1 MCCNPAKL
9 KEEIHNYLLNPA
21 ELCCTMKK
29 VYKNFIIGDKNVKKR
44 KTPGAQTRACEKRK
58 LVYTD
63 EDVAAGAAYY
73 SMRYSLRRFWS
84 GGVCIC
90 KVE

>member
-1 MCCNPAKL
+1 MCCNSAKL

-44 KTPGAQTRACEKRK
+44 KTPGAQARACEKR
-58 LVYTD
+58 
-63 EDVAAGAAYY
+63 
-73 SMRYSLRRFWS
+73 
-84 GGVCIC
+84 
-90 KVE
+90 

>member
-1 MCCNPAKL
+1 MNYSELLQLAKGWSNFIFYRTIIWRLLCCNPAKL

-44 KTPGAQTRACEKRK
+44 KTQGAQARACEKR
-58 LVYTD
+58 
-63 EDVAAGAAYY
+63 
-73 SMRYSLRRFWS
+73 
-84 GGVCIC
+84 
-90 KVE
+90 

>member
-1 MCCNPAKL
+1 MCCNSAKL

-44 KTPGAQTRACEKRK
+44 KTQGAQARACEKK
-58 LVYTD
+58 
-63 EDVAAGAAYY
+63 
-73 SMRYSLRRFWS
+73 
-84 GGVCIC
+84 
-90 KVE
+90 